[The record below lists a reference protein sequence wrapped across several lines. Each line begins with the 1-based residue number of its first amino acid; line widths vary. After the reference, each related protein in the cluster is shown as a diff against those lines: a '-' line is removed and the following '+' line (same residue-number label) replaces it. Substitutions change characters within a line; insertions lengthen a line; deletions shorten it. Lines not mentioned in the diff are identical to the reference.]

1 MIKYTILLTVLIA
14 FSACI
19 SPPPKVDTGIL
30 NMKKRR
36 FEFKNSKGTRFNI
49 SLDTKNKADLEY
61 LHNQICGP
69 GDQVIDLFTWFQK
82 LLTQVKDD
90 YYTRK

>member
-1 MIKYTILLTVLIA
+1 MVLIA
-14 FSACI
+14 CSACAVG
-19 SPPPKVDTGIL
+19 PPPKVDTGVL
-30 NMKKRR
+30 NMRKRQ

-49 SLDTKNKADLEY
+49 SLDTKQKDDIAY

-82 LLTQVKDD
+82 AMTQISED
-90 YYTRK
+90 YYQKKKR